1 MKCFVCNIGALR
13 VQSAFVET
21 NVRGESFRVQVD
33 AEVCDH
39 CGETVLTG
47 AQADAYSIAS
57 ADAYRRAH
65 GLLTTAELKAARHR
79 LGLSQRAFAERLG
92 VGVNSIKRWEAG
104 AIQDES
110 SDRLIRLCTDVE
122 AARTNL
128 RELESAL
135 STESRLGPV
144 SITVQSETQSDWAG
158 FDPLTGGG
166 PASGQSPDCSYAA

>member
-1 MKCFVCNIGALR
+1 MKCFVCGTGTLR
-13 VQSAFVET
+13 VQPAAVDA
-21 NVRGESFRVQVD
+21 NVRGESFRVEVV

-39 CGETVLTG
+39 CGEVVMDD

-65 GLLTTAELKAARHR
+65 GLLTTHELKAARKR
-79 LGLSQRAFAERLG
+79 LGLSQRAFAARLG
-92 VGVNSIKRWEAG
+92 VGVNSVKRWEGG

-135 STESRLGPV
+135 S
-144 SITVQSETQSDWAG
+144 I
-158 FDPLTGGG
+158 
-166 PASGQSPDCSYAA
+166 

>member
-1 MKCFVCNIGALR
+1 MKCFVCGIGTMR
-13 VQSAFVET
+13 VQSAIVEA
-21 NVRGESFRVQVD
+21 NVRGESFRVQVE

-39 CGETVLTG
+39 CGETVLTD

-65 GLLTTAELKAARHR
+65 GLLTTDEFKAARKR
-79 LGLSQRAFAERLG
+79 LGLSQRAFACRLG
-92 VGVNSIKRWEAG
+92 VGVNSVKRWEAG

-135 STESRLGPV
+135 PIESRLGPV
-144 SITVQSETQSDWAG
+144 PVTVQAETRSDWAG
-158 FDPLTGGG
+158 FSPLTGSG
-166 PASGQSPDCSYAA
+166 PASGRSPDCSYAA